1 MITKQREPPPFLGR
15 AFQSPAWR
23 RRALR
28 YKGFRP
34 RVARRMGTA
43 DDWKRKPHLRVGI
56 GSRVIIWLDPVDYR
70 EIHGTEAAWQVL
82 SRRLASED
90 RCW

>member
-1 MITKQREPPPFLGR
+1 MIIHHKMPTLRGR

-28 YKGFRP
+28 YHGFRQ
-34 RVARRMGTA
+34 RVEKRPCSMEEWKAR
-43 DDWKRKPHLRVGI
+43 PHYTPGI
-56 GSRVIIWLDPVDYR
+56 GSRVVVWEDPDDHH

-82 SRRLASED
+82 SRRLARED

>member
-1 MITKQREPPPFLGR
+1 MITKQREPGRMMGR

-28 YKGFRP
+28 FHGFTP
-34 RVARRMGTA
+34 RVERRPWPRRQILYNGT
-43 DDWKRKPHLRVGI
+43 
-56 GSRVIIWLDPVDYR
+56 GSRCIIWWDGEQ
-70 EIHGTEAAWQVL
+70 EIAGTEAAWQVL
-82 SRRLASED
+82 SRRLSRED